1 MNQATNQEIRE
12 FLSVLFA
19 KYFKKSQGYVEL
31 RFISKEDGATFS
43 KFCNL
48 TDFTD
53 ASLDEIR
60 HLNNTHNV
68 YFGVNPRPL
77 SKDKREKDVKN
88 IVCLWAD
95 VDGKDFDGGKEA
107 ALRAIGDFPIPPL
120 IVVDSG
126 HGFHCYWLLKEP
138 ITDVSEEA
146 RVAFKQVLSG
156 VVKKLGADRTKIP
169 VCSLLRLP
177 GTLNIKDEVPLECKV
192 INMEADLT
200 YKLEDFSE
208 FLDAEYRE
216 PAEIDESLPK
226 FGE

>member
-1 MNQATNQEIRE
+1 MNQTTNQEIRE
-12 FLSVLFA
+12 FLGVLFGR
-19 KYFKKSQGYVEL
+19 YLKKSEGYVEL
-31 RFISKEDGATFS
+31 RFISKEDGTTLS
-43 KFCNL
+43 RFCNL

-107 ALRAIGDFPIPPL
+107 ALRAIGNFPIPPL

-126 HGFHCYWLLKEP
+126 HGYHCYWPLEEP

-156 VVKKLGADRTKIP
+156 VVKKLGADRSKIP
-169 VCSLLRLP
+169 VCSLHRLP
-177 GTLNIKDEVPLECKV
+177 GTLNIKDEVPLECKA
-192 INMEADLT
+192 INMEADLP

-208 FLDAEYRE
+208 FRDAECRE
-216 PAEIDESLPK
+216 PAEIGEALPE